1 METVQILGLIAFTIC
16 AICGTVLLMKR
27 IDSKRIES
35 VEQRRID
42 KEQTER
48 IAKDNAWK
56 LYETERAKRIE
67 AETREGSTKE
77 QLRKERAHSSRL
89 EQLLAVTKLCEVKQS

>member
-1 METVQILGLIAFTIC
+1 METVQILGLIAFGAC
-16 AICGTVLLMKR
+16 AICGTILIMKW

-35 VEQRRID
+35 VEQLRII

-56 LYETERAKRIE
+56 LYESERAKRIE
-67 AETREGSTKE
+67 AETREGIAKE

-89 EQLLAVTKLCEVKQS
+89 EQLLAGVKVSDIAS

>member
-1 METVQILGLIAFTIC
+1 METEQILGLIAFTIC

-48 IAKDNAWK
+48 IAKDNAWELWQNERK
-56 LYETERAKRIE
+56 LRTE
-67 AETREGSTKE
+67 AETKLGIVKDQLARE
-77 QLRKERAHSSRL
+77 RKNTARL
-89 EQLLAVTKLCEVKQS
+89 EQLLSGVKVSDIAS

>member
-1 METVQILGLIAFTIC
+1 METEQILGLIAFTIC

-48 IAKDNAWK
+48 IAKDNAWELWQNERK
-56 LYETERAKRIE
+56 LRTE
-67 AETREGSTKE
+67 AETKLGIVKDQLARERNKT
-77 QLRKERAHSSRL
+77 ARL
-89 EQLLAVTKLCEVKQS
+89 EQLLSGVKVSDIAS

>member
-1 METVQILGLIAFTIC
+1 METEQILGLIAFTIC

-67 AETREGSTKE
+67 AETKLGIVKDQLARE
-77 QLRKERAHSSRL
+77 RKKTARL
-89 EQLLAVTKLCEVKQS
+89 EQLLHGVKVSDIAS